1 MRKKRIAWQI
11 SKKKNVLKKWEGGMR
26 ATEQAQ
32 AVDASAGDN
41 TAGRTAS

>member
-1 MRKKRIAWQI
+1 VANIKEEKR
-11 SKKKNVLKKWEGGMR
+11 SKKWEGGMR